1 MPAQRG
7 FTLLELLVVIAIA
20 GLMTG
25 LAVASLDSAKVP
37 MQQALERLAA
47 AARAQADLALHS
59 GQVRGLRWNGQ
70 RPEFVQLLEG
80 GQWRVDPAALGDWP
94 AGLRADWP
102 ASPAPRVI
110 FTPSGLASPA
120 LLHWRWAEGAQRWQ
134 WQREAGLYIT
144 VVP

>member
-1 MPAQRG
+1 
-7 FTLLELLVVIAIA
+7 
-20 GLMTG
+20 
-25 LAVASLDSAKVP
+25 
-37 MQQALERLAA
+37 
-47 AARAQADLALHS
+47 
-59 GQVRGLRWNGQ
+59 
-70 RPEFVQLLEG
+70 
-80 GQWRVDPAALGDWP
+80 
-94 AGLRADWP
+94 